1 MYGRIVWS
9 LESQVAIWM
18 VRGLCLSLIPEIGA
32 RRVCEDEGGAF
43 EWQAEGVDSEARLAL
58 LANLGA

>member
-1 MYGRIVWS
+1 M
-9 LESQVAIWM
+9 AIWM